1 MAMDVDGE
9 KKSSGHSAA
18 KTKVVSNGRGTT
30 KKMKAATG
38 RKAKEGKKL
47 ESVDC
52 ICSKGDDGSPMILCS
67 ECKIWYV
74 PFPFS
79 LLPSLF
85 FWAGVYHGRRYHFTC
100 VDITEL
106 QAEEIS
112 ESNSFSFIF
121 AAHIFLPPTDVYIC
135 STCTQTTGR
144 RSASE
149 LNLNS
154 FFLPFL
160 LLHIIRQKMFSFSR
174 SYVALYH
181 FVMRYGPNCDDPSA
195 FQACPLRTHTTN
207 RHLLSS

>member
-85 FWAGVYHGRRYHFTC
+85 FGLVFTMAAGITLLVWISLNYRR
-100 VDITEL
+100 
-106 QAEEIS
+106 
-112 ESNSFSFIF
+112 
-121 AAHIFLPPTDVYIC
+121 
-135 STCTQTTGR
+135 R
-144 RSASE
+144 R
-149 LNLNS
+149 
-154 FFLPFL
+154 
-160 LLHIIRQKMFSFSR
+160 
-174 SYVALYH
+174 
-181 FVMRYGPNCDDPSA
+181 
-195 FQACPLRTHTTN
+195 
-207 RHLLSS
+207 